1 MVCQGE
7 YRYVMSKLYQHAQEE
22 GVRMTAELAV
32 VIGTLKEVGIVK
44 STSLRLGLSNTW
56 KAVGVQLS
64 QDLLIENLLLHSL
77 LLEML

>member
-1 MVCQGE
+1 
-7 YRYVMSKLYQHAQEE
+7 
-22 GVRMTAELAV
+22 MTAELAV
-32 VIGTLKEVGIVK
+32 VIGSLKEVGIVK

-64 QDLLIENLLLHSL
+64 QDLLIENLLLYSL